1 MSGQA
6 FTFFALPK
14 ESKQRKGTA
23 SGGVA
28 EHRKKKAK
36 TPPRLRRFLTPFSSY
51 AAESRAIVSGRHR
64 IYWRGTHTAKIPSE
78 GWVKRHRRGRLPT
91 L

>member
-1 MSGQA
+1 LIYSPQAGRA

-36 TPPRLRRFLTPFSSY
+36 TAPIPIAIGIRRFLTPFSSY
-51 AAESRAIVSGRHR
+51 AAESRA
-64 IYWRGTHTAKIPSE
+64 
-78 GWVKRHRRGRLPT
+78 
-91 L
+91 